1 MPSYRFC
8 RPDDIPYLVRAVNE
22 CFDVHFP
29 TQEPMTLE
37 RFRWEMKAFDLW
49 PSNSMV
55 ASSGQGPIAVMIGT
69 KRAEEVSILRLG
81 VHPDH
86 QRQEHGLHLLTSL
99 SQKLAVLGPERL
111 IMEVPRS
118 IPGLR
123 AFARAASYREEGAL
137 TTFVRPAGGVE
148 PVPEDWMIPVTV
160 DELLEQD
167 LLAEEPGSCWQCSW
181 RTLKNRA
188 DELQGL
194 AWVSPERLEAFV
206 LFSPPE
212 EAPEIEILAMGGSA
226 GERQEFFLG
235 LLLRSLVNRFPLP
248 SRVSR
253 LPVGDPSE
261 GLLRSLGFEAISIY
275 DRFAAR
281 ATPA

>member
-29 TQEPMTLE
+29 SRPAMTLE
-37 RFRWEMKAFDLW
+37 RFRWEMKSFDLW

-69 KRAEEVSILRLG
+69 KRTDQVSILRLG

-111 IMEVPRS
+111 VMEVPRS

-123 AFARAASYREEGAL
+123 SFARAASYREEAVL
-137 TTFVRPAGGVE
+137 TTYVRPAAAVE
-148 PVPEDWMIPVTV
+148 PVPEDWMVPVTV
-160 DELLEQD
+160 AELVEQD
-167 LLAEEPGSCWQCSW
+167 LLAESPGSCWQRS
-181 RTLKNRA
+181 RQTLKNRA

-206 LFSPPE
+206 LFSAPE
-212 EAPEIEILAMGGSA
+212 EAPEIEVLAWGGA
-226 GERQEFFLG
+226 PGERQEFFLG
-235 LLLRSLVNRFPLP
+235 LLLRSLASRFHLP
-248 SRVSR
+248 MKVSRVS
-253 LPVGDPSE
+253 VGDPKE
-261 GLLRSLGFEAISIY
+261 GLLRSLGFEAVSIY